1 MAVTGA
7 FNTPPLKRNGQIGR
21 RLVLTFVAFVLI
33 LIGGS
38 GWFAYRLIR
47 VSLERQMSERL
58 VAVALLVTEGLD
70 QVHRL
75 EPGYE
80 GGSLHRAL
88 TARIRRARDMV
99 GARRVYVFDRRG
111 FSLLDSEPGVPI
123 GREYVRLRVDRAEL
137 ASAWAGRPAHSVLFQ
152 DEDGVYYKSGYAPV
166 FSGGDVVAVV
176 GVDIGAAFLET
187 IEDFGRS
194 MLSLGVVSML
204 VTVGIGLGL
213 ARTLTGPIGR
223 LVAAARTIGRG
234 NLEAVVSVPSRDE
247 LGYLAETMEEMRRK
261 ILARDEQ
268 LRQMLAGVA
277 HEIRNPLGGIEL
289 YAGLIV
295 ADLADGD
302 PRKAH
307 IQKVIGEVRT
317 LNRVITEFMDFARPS
332 LAELVDVD
340 VAHQL
345 EEAIFLLAPEM
356 EQAGVSCSRNIS
368 NGLFVKGDADQVK
381 RALVNL
387 MKNAI
392 QAMPDGGELTVS
404 ASRQGERVL
413 LEIGDTGVGMDEDV
427 RFRLF
432 EPFFTTRE
440 KGSGLGLAIVHKTI
454 ETHGGEVQVESASGK
469 GTVFRVMLPAC

>member
-1 MAVTGA
+1 M
-7 FNTPPLKRNGQIGR
+7 
-21 RLVLTFVAFVLI
+21 
-33 LIGGS
+33 
-38 GWFAYRLIR
+38 
-47 VSLERQMSERL
+47 
-58 VAVALLVTEGLD
+58 
-70 QVHRL
+70 
-75 EPGYE
+75 
-80 GGSLHRAL
+80 
-88 TARIRRARDMV
+88 
-99 GARRVYVFDRRG
+99 
-111 FSLLDSEPGVPI
+111 
-123 GREYVRLRVDRAEL
+123 
-137 ASAWAGRPAHSVLFQ
+137 
-152 DEDGVYYKSGYAPV
+152 YYKSGYAPV